1 MSFFISTPQET
12 DKYFFQVSLLV
23 YKKLLRIDGLFFN
36 LKEFEDT
43 LPLHDMAKSCNY
55 DDQHEQTNTNK
66 L

>member
-43 LPLHDMAKSCNY
+43 LPLHDIAKSCSY